1 MELNVKEILNSKGIK
16 ATKQRIYLY
25 ELLTNQD
32 KPITAEDIYFIAK
45 NEMDSFNLSTVYR
58 ILDIFVK
65 KNLIIKSKLDIDE
78 KFYFEITR
86 EKHRHYLLCIYC
98 NQIIPLSDCPIEKYE
113 KKIAK
118 ETGYSIVDHNLEIKG
133 ICPDCKKRH
142 QTH

>member
-78 KFYFEITR
+78 NFILK
-86 EKHRHYLLCIYC
+86 
-98 NQIIPLSDCPIEKYE
+98 
-113 KKIAK
+113 
-118 ETGYSIVDHNLEIKG
+118 
-133 ICPDCKKRH
+133 
-142 QTH
+142 

>member
-78 KFYFEITR
+78 KFYFEIIR